1 MPLLQAKN
9 ILLNNSKQCFL
20 VDFRLWFFLFVW
32 VLDVFVVVV
41 FLSPNFS
48 YLKVR
53 LGSIASQSHRL
64 SLHLKGVCLKVSLVT
79 TEGTW
84 GSGDEFLSA

>member
-20 VDFRLWFFLFVW
+20 VDFRLCFLCVCVW

-41 FLSPNFS
+41 FLSANLS

-64 SLHLKGVCLKVSLVT
+64 SLRL
-79 TEGTW
+79 EG
-84 GSGDEFLSA
+84 